1 MQCRMHPTTSAS
13 NVCSECGTWMC
24 DACTITIENR
34 LFCRSCLAKL
44 ALAPEETKQEIKG
57 YSWGLLILLSCLLP
71 GVNYMYLGLV
81 KRGLAAV
88 SFFFVLI
95 YLAAVT
101 SWPVTMLFGMGAIV
115 FWLTCIFDGIN
126 IRRRLE
132 QCESVPDGIE
142 DILPVVQRHKTKI
155 AFIII
160 LIIAFIIIS
169 SVIALLLRLLPL
181 VIIVLGLYVLFKGIS
196 KH

>member
-13 NVCSECGTWMC
+13 NVCSECGTWIC

-44 ALAPEETKQEIKG
+44 AVEPGNKK
-57 YSWGLLILLSCLLP
+57 YSWGLLILFSCLLP

-88 SFFFVLI
+88 SFFFVLV
-95 YLAAVT
+95 YLMAVMT
-101 SWPVTMLFGMGAIV
+101 WPVTLLFGMGTAV

-132 QCESVPDGIE
+132 HGESVPDGIE
-142 DILPVVQRHKTKI
+142 DILPIIQRHKTKI
-155 AFIII
+155 ACVIIFIV
-160 LIIAFIIIS
+160 AFIVIS
-169 SVIALLLRLLPL
+169 SVIALLLPLLPL
-181 VIIVLGLYVLFKGIS
+181 VIIVLGLYILFKGIS
-196 KH
+196 KR

>member
-13 NVCSECGTWMC
+13 NMCSECGTWVC

-34 LFCRSCLAKL
+34 LFCRPCLAKL
-44 ALAPEETKQEIKG
+44 AVEPKEKSVRG
-57 YSWGLLILLSCLLP
+57 YSWGLLILLSCILP

-88 SFFFVLI
+88 SFFFVLV
-95 YLAAVT
+95 YLMAVT
-101 SWPVTMLFGMGAIV
+101 IWPVTLMFGMGAAV

-132 QCESVPDGIE
+132 HGESVPDGIE
-142 DILPVVQRHKTKI
+142 DILPIIQRHKTKI
-155 AFIII
+155 ACVII
-160 LIIAFIIIS
+160 LIIAFIVIS
-169 SVIALLLRLLPL
+169 TVISLLLRLLPL

-196 KH
+196 KR